1 MHEWKQEWD
10 QRLARP
16 PFKQRRF
23 RTDMMERVERRLQAA
38 EKKRSR
44 KAWIQAVVV
53 IVPALFLVLGG
64 GIWFGSRS
72 EPVPLPSGNGP
83 GSVTQGGETFRSSF
97 EPGQGGDFDWW
108 NSAENAAKQDSDRTL
123 VTLAKALLQRQLG
136 VWGGP
141 TPDIWENPEV
151 NQALERYDVSSP
163 WVYEVYV
170 DSISTTDAQTVYS
183 LRLGLRDSIPT
194 VYQETI
200 DVYIRTD
207 TQKISRIEQVITDE
221 TGTPLDKGKAD
232 HGGGETVLLKKDS
245 ALGLKITG
253 TLHKDEGMIRSI
265 RVQYGNADKTFGG
278 WSNVS
283 NESYYP
289 EVALLLAEGRE
300 GQVLAV
306 ILTTGYGTGVYES
319 ALKLLR
325 SDLTEVSA
333 ADPVLVAKS
342 KLESSMT
349 AEAGKR
355 TYRFTLG
362 SDTRTFDYKE
372 EDAGFWMDQP
382 ALGSIVRYSI
392 EGNTLYALVPI
403 QVSPAEFPVSI
414 RLRYKYDGAVFNV
427 ATAAFEDNF

>member
-1 MHEWKQEWD
+1 MHEWKPEWE
-10 QRLARP
+10 QRLVRP

-23 RTDMMERVERRLQAA
+23 RPDMMERVERRLQSA

-53 IVPALFLVLGG
+53 IVPALLLVLGG
-64 GIWFGSRS
+64 GIWFGS
-72 EPVPLPSGNGP
+72 EAQPVPVPSDNGP
-83 GSVTQGGETFRSSF
+83 GPVTQGGGTFRSSF

-151 NQALERYDVSSP
+151 KQPLERYDVSSP
-163 WVYEVYV
+163 WVYEVYI
-170 DSISTTDAQTVYS
+170 DSISTADMQTVYS

-200 DVYIRTD
+200 DVYIRAD
-207 TQKISRIEQVITDE
+207 TQKISRIEQVSTDE

-253 TLHKDEGMIRSI
+253 TLHKNEGTIRPI
-265 RVQYGNADKTFGG
+265 RVQYGDADKTFGG

-283 NESYYP
+283 NETYYP
-289 EVALLLAEGRE
+289 DVAVLQAGNGDEK
-300 GQVLAV
+300 VLAV
-306 ILTTGYGTGVYES
+306 ILTTGYGTGVHES

-342 KLESSMT
+342 ELESSMT
-349 AEAGKR
+349 TEAGKR
-355 TYRFTLG
+355 TYQFTLG
-362 SDTRTFDYKE
+362 SDTRTFDYQE
-372 EDAGFWMDQP
+372 EDAGLWLDQP
-382 ALGSIVRYSI
+382 ALGSIVRYSV
-392 EGNTLYALVPI
+392 EGNTLYASVPI

-414 RLRYKYDGAVFNV
+414 RLRYKYDGAVFTV
-427 ATAAFEDNF
+427 AEAAFEDSF